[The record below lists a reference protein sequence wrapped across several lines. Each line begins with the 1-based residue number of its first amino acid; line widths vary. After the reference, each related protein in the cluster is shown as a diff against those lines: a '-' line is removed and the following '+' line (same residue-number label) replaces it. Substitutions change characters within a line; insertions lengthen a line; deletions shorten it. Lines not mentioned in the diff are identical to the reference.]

1 MKKIA
6 LLLLAL
12 VLVFPV
18 FAADN
23 RVDFSMGY
31 GGTFLYSTEVKSDP
45 TEIQKLDFTFS
56 GANYFLADGDMGIA
70 YAVDLAMPTVL
81 TIGNDNT
88 NYIDAYKLA
97 VDAAKLEGIKA
108 NLINFDLGLSV
119 MFDYNLDI
127 TEELS
132 MDFAAGLG
140 YDWTTVGYKASA
152 GGEKFKESINIHT
165 ISVDTQVAVN
175 YAFAESFAVRGGLNV
190 SMPFAAFMQ
199 TSSQEGSV
207 SEKSE
212 LMNLKA
218 IGFGI
223 SGFVGVSYL
232 Y

>member
-31 GGTFLYSTEVKSDP
+31 GGTFLYLTEVKSDP
-45 TEIQKLDFTFS
+45 VEIQKLDFTLS
-56 GANYFLADGDMGIA
+56 GANYFLSDGDMGIA
-70 YAVDLAMPTVL
+70 YAVDLSIPTFYGMYGVNTIKPGEERAKAMGVRFTKF
-81 TIGNDNT
+81 N
-88 NYIDAYKLA
+88 
-97 VDAAKLEGIKA
+97 
-108 NLINFDLGLSV
+108 LGLSV

-140 YDWTTVGYKASA
+140 YDWMTLAVGS
-152 GGEKFKESINIHT
+152 GEMKNSQNMHI
-165 ISVDTQVAVN
+165 ISLDTQIAVN
-175 YAFAESFAVRGGLNV
+175 YAFAESFAVRGGLNA
-190 SMPFAAFMQ
+190 SMPFVVLSDEM
-199 TSSQEGSV
+199 
-207 SEKSE
+207 SENVENMK
-212 LMNLKA
+212 M

-232 Y
+232 I

>member
-45 TEIQKLDFTFS
+45 METQKFDFTLS
-56 GANYFLADGDMGIA
+56 GANYFLSDGDMGIA
-70 YAVDLAMPTVL
+70 YVIDFAVPTYWGYSL
-81 TIGNDNT
+81 DNA
-88 NYIDAYKLA
+88 D
-97 VDAAKLEGIKA
+97 IKF
-108 NLINFDLGLSV
+108 NLGLSV

-127 TEELS
+127 TEDLS

-140 YDWTTVGYKASA
+140 YDWS
-152 GGEKFKESINIHT
+152 T
-165 ISVDTQVAVN
+165 IVFDDSYYIGTFVKQISNYHLISLDTQIAVN
-175 YAFAESFAVRGGLNV
+175 YAFAESFAVRGGFNI
-190 SMPFAAFMQ
+190 SMPFVTLAQSKMESNYDVGYEVPDDVQ
-199 TSSQEGSV
+199 NM
-207 SEKSE
+207 K
-212 LMNLKA
+212 M

>member
-31 GGTFLYSTEVKSDP
+31 GGTFLYLTEVKSDP
-45 TEIQKLDFTFS
+45 VEIQKLDFTLS
-56 GANYFLADGDMGIA
+56 GANYFLSDGDMGIA
-70 YAVDLAMPTVL
+70 YAVDLSIPTFYGMYGVNTIKLGEERAKAMGVRFTKF
-81 TIGNDNT
+81 N
-88 NYIDAYKLA
+88 
-97 VDAAKLEGIKA
+97 
-108 NLINFDLGLSV
+108 LGLSV
-119 MFDYNLDI
+119 MFDYNIDI

-140 YDWTTVGYKASA
+140 YDWITVGHKASD
-152 GGEKFKESINIHT
+152 GGVKVKEAINIHT
-165 ISVDTQVAVN
+165 ILVDTQIAVN

-190 SMPFAAFMQ
+190 SMPFVVLSDEM
-199 TSSQEGSV
+199 
-207 SEKSE
+207 SENVENMK
-212 LMNLKA
+212 M

>member
-45 TEIQKLDFTFS
+45 MEIQKLDFTLS
-56 GANYFLADGDMGIA
+56 GANYFLSDGDMGIA
-70 YAVDLAMPTVL
+70 YAVDLSIPTFYGSNGENGL
-81 TIGNDNT
+81 
-88 NYIDAYKLA
+88 NYMKD
-97 VDAAKLEGIKA
+97 DAKLGGGSFTKF
-108 NLINFDLGLSV
+108 NLGLSV

-140 YDWTTVGYKASA
+140 YDWMTFVTKYKMGS
-152 GGEKFKESINIHT
+152 EEMKRSMNTHI
-165 ISVDTQVAVN
+165 ISLDTQVAVN
-175 YAFAESFAVRGGLNV
+175 YAFADSFAVRGGLNV
-190 SMPFAAFMQ
+190 SMPFVTLSQ
-199 TSSQEGSV
+199 TKVDSSVDMGYPDDVQNM
-207 SEKSE
+207 K
-212 LMNLKA
+212 M

>member
-45 TEIQKLDFTFS
+45 TEIQKLDFTLS
-56 GANYFLADGDMGIA
+56 GANYFLSDGDMGIA

-81 TIGNDNT
+81 TDGYS
-88 NYIDAYKLA
+88 NYVDLYKLA
-97 VDAAKLEGIKA
+97 VDTAKREGIKA

-140 YDWTTVGYKASA
+140 YNWITVGYKASD
-152 GGEKFKESINIHT
+152 GGVKVKEAINIHT
-165 ISVDTQVAVN
+165 ISVDTQIAVN

-199 TSSQEGSV
+199 MSGQEGSV

-212 LMNLKA
+212 LMNMKS

>member
-45 TEIQKLDFTFS
+45 MEIQKLDFTFS
-56 GANYFLADGDMGIA
+56 GANYFLSDGDMGIA
-70 YAVDLAMPTVL
+70 YAVDFAIPTYSNGSL
-81 TIGNDNT
+81 DG
-88 NYIDAYKLA
+88 IDTKF
-97 VDAAKLEGIKA
+97 
-108 NLINFDLGLSV
+108 NLGLSV

-140 YDWTTVGYKASA
+140 YDWMILAS
-152 GGEKFKESINIHT
+152 KEEVTPGMEIKYSANTHI
-165 ISVDTQVAVN
+165 ISLDTQIAVN

-190 SMPFAAFMQ
+190 SMPFVTLSQ
-199 TSSQEGSV
+199 TKVDSSVDMGNSDDVQNM
-207 SEKSE
+207 K
-212 LMNLKA
+212 M

>member
-45 TEIQKLDFTFS
+45 MEIQKLDFTLS
-56 GANYFLADGDMGIA
+56 GANYFLSDGDMGIA

-81 TIGNDNT
+81 TDGYGE
-88 NYIDAYKLA
+88 NYVDSFKLIVDDAKSKG
-97 VDAAKLEGIKA
+97 VKA
-108 NLINFDLGLSV
+108 NLINFNLGLSV

-127 TEELS
+127 TEDLS

-152 GGEKFKESINIHT
+152 GGEKGKMTFNIHT
-165 ISVDTQVAVN
+165 ISLDTQIAVN

-190 SMPFAAFMQ
+190 SMPFAAFTQ
-199 TSSQEGSV
+199 TSIQEGSF

-212 LMNLKA
+212 LMNMKS